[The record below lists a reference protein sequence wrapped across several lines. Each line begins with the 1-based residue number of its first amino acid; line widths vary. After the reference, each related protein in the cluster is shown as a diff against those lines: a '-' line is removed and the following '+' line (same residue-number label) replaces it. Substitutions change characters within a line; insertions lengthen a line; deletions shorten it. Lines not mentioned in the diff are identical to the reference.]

1 VFAHSSLDLVTV
13 TVRVCSTEAEKLR
26 SLEIYN
32 EVRPQRSVT
41 MDDVEAWE
49 RASIASVDVLAA
61 VDDVDAG
68 SAAASIDTTRPHVCL
83 VFITVL
89 PHQRRRGVGAALFEA
104 VAEWAAE
111 HGAQELET
119 QVDPDDGESVAFA
132 RRRGFRDHSRE
143 VGFELALS
151 ECEPPA
157 VDAPDGIEIVLLA
170 DHPDLASG
178 AYEVGVEALPD
189 VPGSEDWSPPPVEQ
203 FLTTHLRGLAIFLAV
218 AEGEVVGYAKLSARP
233 DGRTVEHGMTAVKRA
248 WRGRGIAKA
257 LKRTQIAWAH
267 ANGIERLTATN
278 EERNAAIQRVNES
291 LGYRPAPG
299 RLQLRAPIGG
309 ASARAQQPQNPNI

>member
-1 VFAHSSLDLVTV
+1 VTV
-13 TVRVCSTEAEKLR
+13 TVRACSTKAEKRR

-32 EVRPQRSVT
+32 EVRPRRSVT
-41 MDDVEAWE
+41 MEDMEAWE
-49 RASIASVDVLAA
+49 RASIASADFLAA
-61 VDDVDAG
+61 VGGVDAG
-68 SAAASIDTTRPHVCL
+68 SAAASVDIARPHICL
-83 VFITVL
+83 MFVTVL
-89 PHQRRRGVGAALFEA
+89 PHHRRRGVGAALFET

-111 HGAQELET
+111 HGTQELET
-119 QVDPDDGESVAFA
+119 QVDPDADESVAFA
-132 RRRGFRDHSRE
+132 RHRGFRDHSRE

-151 ECEPPA
+151 DREPPA

-170 DHPDLASG
+170 DHPDLASA
-178 AYEVGVEALPD
+178 AYDVGVEALPD

-203 FLTTHLRGLAIFLAV
+203 FLATHLRGLAIFLAV
-218 AEGEVVGYAKLSARP
+218 SEGEVVGYAKLSARP
-233 DGRTVEHGMTAVKRA
+233 DGLTVEHGMTAVKRA

-257 LKRTQIAWAH
+257 LKRAQIVWAH

-278 EERNAAIQRVNES
+278 EERNVAMQRVNES

-309 ASARAQQPQNPNI
+309 ASARAQSR